1 MANAITAQRNH
12 DFIAKSTAAVI
23 GAAIGALTG
32 KPVAEALSMPETGI
46 AQWGFS
52 MLSALI
58 CSGIT
63 AAWLSHQRDMR
74 VVHQTSTHRR

>member
-12 DFIAKSTAAVI
+12 DFIAKSMAAAV

-32 KPVAEALSMPETGI
+32 APLAEALSMPETGI
-46 AQWGFS
+46 AKWGFAV
-52 MLSALI
+52 LTALI
-58 CSGIT
+58 CSGTT

-74 VVHQTSTHRR
+74 AVHQTSTHRR